1 MKGKQMISITGHY
14 NEFTVFLAV
23 IVGILASYT
32 ALDIMSKMI
41 KKQRNNYLWLT
52 LSAISMGLGVGAMH
66 YIAML
71 AYYVPVSFHFDAVL
85 SVLAL

>member
-1 MKGKQMISITGHY
+1 MISITGHY

-41 KKQRNNYLWLT
+41 K
-52 LSAISMGLGVGAMH
+52 
-66 YIAML
+66 
-71 AYYVPVSFHFDAVL
+71 
-85 SVLAL
+85 